1 MTKFYHM
8 KRKKSIKKVATF
20 DIFFYNNN
28 MIYQVVQKKLFSYQD
43 LKYREF
49 MLKSIPNEK
58 DLIGV
63 RMPILKKMAIDL
75 SKSKEVKA
83 YLLAQPKFH
92 EEKILQ
98 ALITAQLFSS
108 FNEISLVIDFI
119 PKISNWA
126 VCDTFCTYL
135 KQVQY
140 NLAEFFNFIEPYFS
154 SEKEFEVRVALVLL
168 LTYYINQEYLSRL
181 FKILDQFHHQGYY
194 AKMAAAWLLSLC
206 YLKYSDQT
214 KEYLAVSKLDQDT
227 FNKGIQKIMESNLTP
242 KSDYLF
248 LKSIMFTK

>member
-1 MTKFYHM
+1 
-8 KRKKSIKKVATF
+8 
-20 DIFFYNNN
+20 
-28 MIYQVVQKKLFSYQD
+28 MIYQVIQKKLFSYQD
-43 LKYREF
+43 LKYQEF
-49 MLKSIPNEK
+49 MLKLIPNEK
-58 DLIGV
+58 ELIGV

-108 FNEISLVIDFI
+108 FNQIDLVTNFI
-119 PKISNWA
+119 PKITNWA

-140 NLAEFFNFIEPYFS
+140 NLPEFFNFIEPYFS
-154 SEKEFEVRVALVLL
+154 SEKEFDVRVSLVLL
-168 LTYYINQEYLSRL
+168 LTYYINQEYLSRI

-206 YLKYSDQT
+206 YLKYPQQT
-214 KEYLAVSKLDQDT
+214 KEYLSASKLDSDT
-227 FNKGIQKIMESNLTP
+227 FNKGIQKIIESNLTS
-242 KSDYLF
+242 KSDYVF
-248 LKSIMFTK
+248 LKSLKKH

>member
-8 KRKKSIKKVATF
+8 NRKKSMKKVAPF
-20 DIFFYNNN
+20 NIFFYNNN
-28 MIYQVVQKKLFSYQD
+28 MIYQVIQKKLFSHQD

-63 RMPILKKMAIDL
+63 RMPILKRIATDL
-75 SKSKEVKA
+75 LRSKDAHS

-98 ALITAQLFSS
+98 ALLSAQLFSS
-108 FNEISLVIDFI
+108 FDQISLVRAFI
-119 PKISNWA
+119 PKITNWA

-140 NLAEFFNFIEPYFS
+140 NLSEFFNFIEPYLS
-154 SEKEFEVRVALVLL
+154 SEKEFEVRVGLVLL
-168 LTYYINQEYLSRL
+168 LSYYINQEYLSHL
-181 FKILDQFHHQGYY
+181 FKILDKFHHQGYY

-206 YLKYSDQT
+206 YLKYPKKT

-227 FNKGIQKIMESNLTP
+227 FNKGIQKIIESNLTL
-242 KSDYLF
+242 KSDYVF
-248 LKSIMFTK
+248 LKSLKKH

>member
-1 MTKFYHM
+1 
-8 KRKKSIKKVATF
+8 
-20 DIFFYNNN
+20 
-28 MIYQVVQKKLFSYQD
+28 MIYQVIQKKLFSYQD
-43 LKYREF
+43 LKYQEF

-58 DLIGV
+58 ELIGV
-63 RMPILKKMAIDL
+63 RMPILKKIAIDL

-108 FNEISLVIDFI
+108 FNQIDLVKNFI
-119 PKISNWA
+119 PKITNWA

-140 NLAEFFNFIEPYFS
+140 NLPEFFNFIEPYCS
-154 SEKEFEVRVALVLL
+154 SEKEFDVRVSLVLL
-168 LTYYINQEYLSRL
+168 LTYYINQEYLSQI

-206 YLKYSDQT
+206 YLKYPQQT
-214 KEYLAVSKLDQDT
+214 KEYLVESKLDSDT
-227 FNKGIQKIMESNLTP
+227 FNKGIQKIIESNLTS
-242 KSDYLF
+242 KSDYVF
-248 LKSIMFTK
+248 LKSLKKH